1 MEVVDRNVIAFIGV
15 GIPETL
21 ISAAWP
27 AVYKE
32 WLIPES
38 WLSFVT
44 FIIPGCIVLSGTL
57 SSKALNKFGTYK
69 VTFFNILMIAL
80 ALLGYSLAPSFWW
93 FCVLAVPLGLGAG
106 VINTGINNYVALHY
120 TATHMNFLHN
130 DQAILQN
137 CSELYHKESRR
148 HMSLIY
154 GDFYMLE
161 ALLRLEGKDVLF
173 YK

>member
-1 MEVVDRNVIAFIGV
+1 MILLLIIYIAFIGV

-57 SSKALNKFGTYK
+57 SSRALNKFGTYK
-69 VTFFNILMIAL
+69 VTFFSILMIAL
-80 ALLGYSLAPSFWW
+80 ALLGYSLAPSF
-93 FCVLAVPLGLGAG
+93 
-106 VINTGINNYVALHY
+106 
-120 TATHMNFLHN
+120 
-130 DQAILQN
+130 
-137 CSELYHKESRR
+137 CSQVHGTP
-148 HMSLIY
+148 
-154 GDFYMLE
+154 GDYE
-161 ALLRLEGKDVLF
+161 RKI
-173 YK
+173 